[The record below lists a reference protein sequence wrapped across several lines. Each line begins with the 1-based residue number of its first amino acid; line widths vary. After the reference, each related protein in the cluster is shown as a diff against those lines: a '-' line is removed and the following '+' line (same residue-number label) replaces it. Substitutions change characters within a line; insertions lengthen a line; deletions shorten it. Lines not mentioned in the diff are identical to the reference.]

1 MFKKNDK
8 HTWIRVAD
16 GRVVEKALM
25 DYVLIEKGVI
35 SRLKDVHV
43 YRGETAGMSDHYLV
57 EARVLV
63 AKDRYNRVARSRREV
78 VKIEELKKPEKR
90 QEFQERVGVAY
101 DRVKVRVTGELEE
114 EWQVVKE
121 CLLESASEVCGKR
134 FVGGGIRKGSEWW
147 NEDVK
152 VVVEEKKRAY
162 EEWLQCRTREKY
174 DIYRTMKVEV
184 KRRTRKSFGKS

>member
-1 MFKKNDK
+1 M
-8 HTWIRVAD
+8 
-16 GRVVEKALM
+16 
-25 DYVLIEKGVI
+25 
-35 SRLKDVHV
+35 
-43 YRGETAGMSDHYLV
+43 
-57 EARVLV
+57 LV
-63 AKDRYNRVARSRREV
+63 AKDRCNRVARSRIEV
-78 VKIEELKKPEKR
+78 VRIEELRKPEKR
-90 QEFQERVGVAY
+90 REFQERVSAAY

-147 NEDVK
+147 NEEVK